1 MSENTSVVPSFVSAM
16 NADVNVGMNEV
27 VSVFVSKY
35 EDGLFAK
42 KDELSKKIKQLKAE
56 LVALVKSVELS
67 VNKDQYTT
75 TISLFGLSSK
85 VTGVEIVWNE
95 TNYRIKEK
103 NVITVTV
110 GLFDNSSDR
119 DYPAFSKTFTT
130 KLSKQDVD
138 RHTELENDLESVN
151 GELMEV
157 MSLIKSVSRKERQ
170 IRGRISEM
178 KLEQSGFSDLINNPE
193 MVKLIQIN

>member
-42 KDELSKKIKQLKAE
+42 KDELSKKIKGLKSSLADLTKWLE
-56 LVALVKSVELS
+56 GS

-75 TISLFGLSSK
+75 TMFPLGISSR
-85 VTGVEIVWNE
+85 VTGIEIIW
-95 TNYRIKEK
+95 TDTSYNYKEK
-103 NVITVTV
+103 NTINVVV
-110 GLFDNSSDR
+110 GVFDNSSDSK
-119 DYPAFSKTFTT
+119 YPSFSKTFTT
-130 KLSKQDVD
+130 KISKQDID
-138 RHTELENDLESVN
+138 HHTELENDLESVN

>member
-35 EDGLFAK
+35 EDSLFAK

-56 LVALVKSVELS
+56 LADMTKQLESS
-67 VNKDQYTT
+67 VNKDQYIM
-75 TISLFGLSSK
+75 TISLLGLSSK
-85 VTGVEIVWNE
+85 VTGVEVIWNV
-95 TNYRIKEK
+95 TSYNYKEK
-103 NVITVTV
+103 NTINVSV

-138 RHTELENDLESVN
+138 LHTELEADLESVN
-151 GELMEV
+151 GELIEV
-157 MSLIKSVSRKERQ
+157 MNLIKSVSRKERQ